1 MIRRVGRGYCP
12 LCKTARGT
20 NVQYCKRQGQERGGK
35 IYLQAVIINQHHAAS
50 STFLDK
56 STFSIRN
63 FGRLLDP
70 GRREEVCT
78 RLKYCICLLYII
90 RVVKRADFN
99 EMF

>member
-20 NVQYCKRQGQERGGK
+20 NVQYCKRQGQERGGGGGK

-63 FGRLLDP
+63 FGQP
-70 GRREEVCT
+70 VGSREERGGMHAVEI
-78 RLKYCICLLYII
+78 LHLS
-90 RVVKRADFN
+90 VVYN
-99 EMF
+99 